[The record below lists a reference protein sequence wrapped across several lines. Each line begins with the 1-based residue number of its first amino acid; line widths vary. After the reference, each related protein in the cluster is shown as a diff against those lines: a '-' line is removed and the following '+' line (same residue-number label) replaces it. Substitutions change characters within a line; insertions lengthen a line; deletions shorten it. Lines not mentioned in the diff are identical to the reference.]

1 MLFSERSRL
10 ISSLSNIF
18 NSFNPLNLS
27 LATLDSI
34 RSIIFK
40 VVFTPTSLEIRTSSR
55 SSRKS
60 LSIVDLPAMIL
71 FNFEKKEVLDFS
83 NPLSKES
90 FLELEK
96 IFLKKL
102 ILI

>member
-1 MLFSERSRL
+1 
-10 ISSLSNIF
+10 
-18 NSFNPLNLS
+18 
-27 LATLDSI
+27 
-34 RSIIFK
+34 
-40 VVFTPTSLEIRTSSR
+40 
-55 SSRKS
+55 
-60 LSIVDLPAMIL
+60 MIL

>member
-1 MLFSERSRL
+1 MFSERSRL
-10 ISSLSNIF
+10 ISSLSNKF

-34 RSIIFK
+34 RSIIFN
-40 VVFTPTSLEIRTSSR
+40 VVFTPTSLEIRISSR

-60 LSIVDLPAMIL
+60 LSIFDLPTMIL